1 MTDASDRAKGDPR
14 GRIPFYYPL
23 LVAGLVLLLA
33 VAGMAYLWTMRNLFP
48 AMELA
53 RIPTAEERG
62 EPPVREG
69 PRRRLRLIQPASNI
83 ACAEQQSFDLW
94 SQVERWSELSAALG
108 FASEVGGIGRVPA
121 TPAVIDAIV
130 VPWVL
135 CLSEEERHAID
146 EYARAGGGVILA
158 GAAGLS
164 GDAPEPFSAD
174 ALFVVPGGRTAA
186 ASALDPGRRLEI
198 PRDSPAFSHRSEHP
212 MLWWS
217 GWQLKPTPEHSSDW
231 RAAAAVRGGASRQA
245 WFGFPVNH
253 AAPGS
258 EAELDRM
265 RSLALQWVAGDDVV
279 AVAPWPDG
287 RRFAWVVSLD
297 AHGEEPEMEAALDAS
312 EALGLRS
319 TVFVYSDVAKSR
331 LPLRKALRASAELGS
346 RGDRR
351 TRFEGGTRIH
361 QKQKLASSRAAIS
374 RIQGREVRGLRIPRE
389 RLDALTMHEASEA
402 GYRYVVGDPDF
413 DRAYPRWVSAE
424 GSPMALISRAASAD
438 DSAGPRRVAPDQLLR
453 DMQRMR
459 GLGGLWVLTLSGPGL
474 SDPERRATLA
484 PVMRRAA
491 SADPWMATAGE
502 TVEWVRQRAQLE
514 FEVSS
519 SGLLRIAN
527 PGVAPLEGL
536 VIEIYGNRLEP
547 TRRAVPRLAARGAA
561 ALQLGDGGI
570 ALAPSRPLPLLAADG
585 RRLAEDEPR
594 GSTPSFARR

>member
-1 MTDASDRAKGDPR
+1 
-14 GRIPFYYPL
+14 
-23 LVAGLVLLLA
+23 
-33 VAGMAYLWTMRNLFP
+33 MRNLFP

-62 EPPVREG
+62 EVPVREG

-83 ACAEQQSFDLW
+83 ACAERQGFDLW
-94 SQVERWSELSAALG
+94 SQVERWHELSTALG
-108 FASEVGGIGRVPA
+108 FVSEIGGIGRVPA
-121 TPAVIDAIV
+121 TPAAVDAIV
-130 VPWVL
+130 VPWVM
-135 CLSEEERHAID
+135 CLSVLERQVID
-146 EYARAGGGVILA
+146 DYARAGGGVILA

-164 GDAPEPFSAD
+164 GEAPEPFSAD
-174 ALFVVPGGRTAA
+174 ALFVVPAGRTAP

-198 PRDSPAFSHRSEHP
+198 PRDSPAFTHQSQHP

-217 GWQLKPTPEHSSDW
+217 SWKLAPTPAAAGPW

-245 WFGFPVNH
+245 WFGFPVSH

-258 EAELDRM
+258 EAELDRL

-279 AVAPWPDG
+279 AVAPWPEA

-297 AHGEEPEMEAALDAS
+297 AHGDEPEMEAALEAS
-312 EALGLRS
+312 QALGLRS
-319 TVFVYSDVAKSR
+319 TVFVYSDVAEAQ
-331 LPLRKALRASAELGS
+331 LPLRRALGASAELGS

-361 QKQKLASSRAAIS
+361 QKQKLSSSREVLS
-374 RIQGREVRGLRIPRE
+374 RIQGREVRGLRVPRE

-424 GSPMALISRAASAD
+424 GSPMALISRAAAAD
-438 DSAGPRRVAPDQLLR
+438 DSAGRKRAAPRQLVR
-453 DMQRMR
+453 DLQRLR
-459 GLGGLWVLTLSGPGL
+459 GLGGLWLLTLSGPGL
-474 SDPERRATLA
+474 GDPVRRAALA

-491 SADPWMATAGE
+491 AADPWKATAGE
-502 TVEWVRQRAQLE
+502 AVEWVRQRAQLE
-514 FEVSS
+514 FDLSS

-536 VIEIYGNRLEP
+536 VIEVYGDSLQPIPRV
-547 TRRAVPRLAARGAA
+547 VPRLAGRGAA
-561 ALQLGDGGI
+561 VLQLGDDGV
-570 ALAPSRPLPLLAADG
+570 ALAPSRPLPLLASDG
-585 RRLAEDEPR
+585 RRFAKEAGR
-594 GSTPSFARR
+594 GPTPSFARR